1 MSNVA
6 FARAASTG
14 PVDSAYLDE
23 ITMML
28 RDLLRQVIR
37 VREPRV
43 LAIIDEPSNAS
54 ALAPELIEP
63 ALQVIGM
70 WLQLLNIAEENAAM
84 RNRRQ
89 METRSGPD
97 QVPGSFS
104 HAFATVAA
112 ANVAPE
118 AVQTALDTIDVQP
131 TITAHPTEAKRVTVL
146 EIHRRIYLKLYEL
159 ESPRWTSRE
168 RVHLLKLL
176 RNEIDLLWLT
186 GEIRLEKPTVE
197 QEIHWGLHFF
207 RETLFDR
214 TVSRLI
220 EMQSQDYLA
229 LGHGED

>member
-14 PVDSAYLDE
+14 PVDHAYLDE

-43 LAIIDEPSNAS
+43 LAIIDEPANAPS
-54 ALAPELIEP
+54 LSPELIEP

-89 METRSGPD
+89 METRSGSD
-97 QVPGSFS
+97 HVPGSFS

-112 ANVAPE
+112 ANVSPE
-118 AVQTALDTIDVQP
+118 DVQSALDTIDVQP

-159 ESPRWTSRE
+159 ESPRWTPRE
-168 RVHLLKLL
+168 RVQLLKLL

-186 GEIRLEKPTVE
+186 GEIRLRNATGP
-197 QEIHWGLHFF
+197 
-207 RETLFDR
+207 
-214 TVSRLI
+214 
-220 EMQSQDYLA
+220 
-229 LGHGED
+229 

>member
-1 MSNVA
+1 MSNAA

-43 LAIIDEPSNAS
+43 LAIIDEPANAS

-97 QVPGSFS
+97 QVVGSFS
-104 HAFATVAA
+104 HAFATVAMRH
-112 ANVAPE
+112 V
-118 AVQTALDTIDVQP
+118 L
-131 TITAHPTEAKRVTVL
+131 HPLTTVGPGVDARQGGH
-146 EIHRRIYLKLYEL
+146 EGTNDHQRAGG
-159 ESPRWTSRE
+159 
-168 RVHLLKLL
+168 
-176 RNEIDLLWLT
+176 DAC
-186 GEIRLEKPTVE
+186 GMGGQEIRLQGAGGHVRLRCCDASHVE
-197 QEIHWGLHFF
+197 SAG
-207 RETLFDR
+207 
-214 TVSRLI
+214 
-220 EMQSQDYLA
+220 
-229 LGHGED
+229 